1 MAIFYDTNALLQMMA
16 HGDEPEP
23 GFYISIQT
31 LYELENIKNDSHKD
45 GEIKYNARKLTRWLD
60 EHDGD
65 FSPVCC
71 DIVKMV
77 VPESLAKNP
86 DIIICNDAFCTKTR
100 LIQSGEDLVFCTEDI
115 CCKNIAKYLFKLE
128 TTGLTPDEDD
138 YVGYKTIGFEDSKL
152 PEFYMMLNEEVVHE
166 NIFDLKVNEYLLILD
181 EKENEHETYYWDGHC
196 YERVKRH
203 NFKTNEFGDIKPYKN
218 DPYQVMAMDCLSR
231 NKISMLC
238 GPAGSGKSHLA
249 LAYLF
254 RQLEKNEIDKIIV
267 FCNTVSTKNAA
278 RIGFLPGT
286 RTEKLMES
294 SIGNMLSSKLG
305 ESARVEQ
312 LISNNQLIILPMCD
326 IRGYDTSDMKAGI
339 YITEAQNMDIEL
351 MKLALQRV
359 GSDCFVIIDGDH
371 EAQVDMSEFAG
382 NNNGMKR
389 LSKIF
394 RGQNFYGEVKLQ
406 KIYRSK
412 IAELAQLM

>member
-1 MAIFYDTNALLQMMA
+1 MTIFYDTNALLQMMA

-23 GFYISIQT
+23 GFYVSLQT

-45 GEIKYNARKLTRWLD
+45 GEIKYNARKLTKWFD

-65 FSPVCC
+65 FSPVCY

-86 DIIICNDAFCTKTR
+86 DIIICNDAFCTRTG

-115 CCKNIAKYLFKLE
+115 CCKNIAKHLFKLKV
-128 TTGLTPDEDD
+128 TGLAPDDD
-138 YVGYKTIGFEDSKL
+138 EYIGYKVTNFEDKRL
-152 PEFYMMLNEEVVHE
+152 NRFYMMLQEDPIHE
-166 NIFDLKVNEYLLILD
+166 NIFDLMVNEYLLIID
-181 EKENEHETYYWDGHC
+181 EKTGEHEAYYWDGHC
-196 YERVKRH
+196 YERVQRH
-203 NFKTNEFGDIKPYKN
+203 NFKTNQFGDIKPYNN
-218 DPYQVMAMDCLSR
+218 DPYQVIAMDCLRR

-249 LAYLF
+249 LSYLF
-254 RQLEKNEIDKIIV
+254 KELESHHIQKIII

-305 ESARVEQ
+305 DATQVEQ
-312 LISNNQLIILPMCD
+312 LINNNQLVILPMCD

-389 LSKIF
+389 MSKVF
-394 RGQNFYGEVKLQ
+394 RGQDFYGEVKLQ

-412 IAELAQLM
+412 IADLAQSM